1 MSDLDVIYQYD
12 GTFAGFLCCIYDSY
26 AYKESPVGFSS
37 DEGFLSLYEVRTVPT
52 SAAHS
57 KRVYQGIFSRS
68 AQAAKVL
75 RRAFLTCME
84 DKEMHLY
91 AFACKV
97 LREGGGFMG
106 DLSDPVYYPLHK
118 ALRHMSGELEK
129 LRGFVRFSDY
139 HGVLGA
145 AIEPKNRVLPLLR
158 HHFCERYANETF
170 FIFDRTNREVLFHAQ
185 GRARIVPMEHLEL
198 AAPDE
203 TELQYRQLWKTF
215 FETVAIKER
224 RNPRCQ
230 NSFLPKRYRGVM
242 TEFLPLDGDGAPCP
256 LDRSSRGC
264 GPERDLPVNRSAA
277 PAASVSCG
285 APCGIPAPAK
295 RAGAGRSAPASSP

>member
-1 MSDLDVIYQYD
+1 MNDLDVIYQYD

-26 AYKESPVGFSS
+26 VYKESPVGFSS
-37 DEGFLSLYEVRTVPT
+37 DEGFLSLYEVRTVAT

-84 DKEMHLY
+84 DKELHLY
-91 AFACKV
+91 AFARKV
-97 LREGGGFMG
+97 LREGSGFMG

-118 ALRHMSGELEK
+118 SLRHMSGELEK

-145 AIEPKNRVLPLLR
+145 VIEPKNRVLPLLR

-170 FIFDRTNREVLFHAQ
+170 FIFDKTNREVLFHAQ

-203 TELQYRQLWKTF
+203 AELQYRQLWKTF

-230 NSFLPKRYRGVM
+230 NTFLPKRYRGVM
-242 TEFLPLDGDGAPCP
+242 TEFLPLDDGGAMPSRP
-256 LDRSSRGC
+256 EQPRLRS
-264 GPERDLPVNRSAA
+264 
-277 PAASVSCG
+277 
-285 APCGIPAPAK
+285 
-295 RAGAGRSAPASSP
+295 